1 MTKEKQCTKCG
12 ETKPLSEFHKQ
23 KGSRDGVRWKCKT
36 CSSIRKKQYHADNR
50 ERLCKWNQEYHKRNA
65 ARINANKQIYRK
77 NNAARINA
85 NKQIYRKNNMDKIK
99 ARTKEY
105 EKERLSPA
113 IYEIV
118 NTKNKKIYVGQTK
131 SYKRRWSRHR
141 TMISQGYHS
150 NTNIREDVQLY
161 ELGDFE
167 FRIVEDFPVGTPAEL
182 LHEKERELIDQYLS
196 EGKELYNEIKYRNNK

>member
-12 ETKPLSEFHKQ
+12 ETKSLSEFHKK
-23 KGSRDGVRWKCKT
+23 KGSRYGVHCHCKPCRT
-36 CSSIRKKQYHADNR
+36 VIRKQYHADNS
-50 ERLCKWNQEYHKRNA
+50 ERLNEYNRQYH
-65 ARINANKQIYRK
+65 K
-77 NNAARINA
+77 NNAAHINA
-85 NKQIYRKNNMDKIK
+85 RK
-99 ARTKEY
+99 TQY

-196 EGKELYNEIKYRNNK
+196 EGKELYNEVKYRNNK